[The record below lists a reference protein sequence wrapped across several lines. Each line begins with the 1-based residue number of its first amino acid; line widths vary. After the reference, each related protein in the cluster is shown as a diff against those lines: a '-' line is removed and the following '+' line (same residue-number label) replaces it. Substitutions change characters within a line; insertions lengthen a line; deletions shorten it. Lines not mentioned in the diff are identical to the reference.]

1 MEREEEKK
9 SWHDETLFYWRS
21 KCYLQCIYAKHMG
34 IGYCLLKQW
43 SAYIINASACIINVW
58 GCAEIFPSHI
68 NIQNIRNLEVND
80 TQSRKIWQKIA
91 RE

>member
-21 KCYLQCIYAKHMG
+21 KYYLQCIYAKHMG

-43 SAYIINASACIINVW
+43 SAYIINTSACIINVW
-58 GCAEIFPSHI
+58 GCAEIFPKIELTFSVYFFLCFIKTPSHFI
-68 NIQNIRNLEVND
+68 IFR
-80 TQSRKIWQKIA
+80 R
-91 RE
+91 